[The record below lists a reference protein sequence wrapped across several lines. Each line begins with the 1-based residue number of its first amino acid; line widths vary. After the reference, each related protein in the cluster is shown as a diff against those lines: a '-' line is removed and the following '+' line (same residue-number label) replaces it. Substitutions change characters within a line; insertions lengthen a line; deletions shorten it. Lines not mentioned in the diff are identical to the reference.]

1 MVEGP
6 DNRAFF
12 PEDLLRADEFVEINV
27 SDSVLEKSSND

>member
-12 PEDLLRADEFVEINV
+12 PEDLLRADGFVK
-27 SDSVLEKSSND
+27 DKRKRFGA

>member
-12 PEDLLRADEFVEINV
+12 PEDLLRADEFVR
-27 SDSVLEKSSND
+27 DKHKRFGA

>member
-12 PEDLLRADEFVEINV
+12 PEDLPRADEFVR
-27 SDSVLEKSSND
+27 DKRKRFGA

>member
-12 PEDLLRADEFVEINV
+12 IEELLRADAFVR
-27 SDSVLEKSSND
+27 DKRKRFGG